1 MTGSFWNKFLQNIS
15 YHRAALFFGLV
26 GALIVAAPFFVS
38 VFSLGQEYKGM
49 PFLYQDSELRYLS
62 RIHEVYDGHV
72 ALGSPMVY
80 EYKETPTPFAPMGE
94 YLYVF
99 LSKIFFL
106 SLNSTIILG
115 KFLFPLILFLLVY
128 FWVYVLAK
136 DIEIET
142 PRLTAVTAS
151 SVVLLGYDFV
161 DAGFVLDI
169 FRNWESLFYLSLWTR
184 LVNPITGAVL
194 LFGFLL
200 SLRNVIRAKPYAW
213 LYAGAILGLMT
224 GYIFSFSLALATVI
238 VLIFLLI
245 LLRRYSLAKTTAGV
259 IIIGGGINIFQFSDF
274 IRSLFLPS
282 GQELAL
288 RGGLFLTHEPIL
300 SKVLLVSAVVWFVAI
315 VFPKLLKKDKSMD
328 WQIKDSELIF
338 CSLLISA
345 FLVMNQ
351 QVVTGRTVWPQHFV
365 QYTIPI
371 SIIALVVSCA
381 YVLSSRFIFI
391 WRFISVGI
399 ILMGFVFG
407 LKSVDSYTAR
417 MDDFT
422 DRQRYQESLN
432 WFEANTQKDCV
443 VFSVEKEYLLS
454 DMIPAFT
461 HCNTYHTSFTFI
473 ALPKERIIHNY
484 FMWLRF
490 NGLTVANSDNYFATN
505 TGEYR
510 RLLFDDWK
518 ELFTDMDDRWLTKIS
533 DREVIDLKYKKMSET
548 LSEQY
553 KNSLQGDFY
562 KDLKKYRLDYVIWD
576 SKRYPE
582 WDSSKFPFLNEVYAS
597 FGVHIY
603 KVK

>member
-1 MTGSFWNKFLQNIS
+1 M
-15 YHRAALFFGLV
+15 
-26 GALIVAAPFFVS
+26 
-38 VFSLGQEYKGM
+38 
-49 PFLYQDSELRYLS
+49 
-62 RIHEVYDGHV
+62 
-72 ALGSPMVY
+72 
-80 EYKETPTPFAPMGE
+80 
-94 YLYVF
+94 
-99 LSKIFFL
+99 
-106 SLNSTIILG
+106 
-115 KFLFPLILFLLVY
+115 
-128 FWVYVLAK
+128 
-136 DIEIET
+136 
-142 PRLTAVTAS
+142 
-151 SVVLLGYDFV
+151 
-161 DAGFVLDI
+161 
-169 FRNWESLFYLSLWTR
+169 
-184 LVNPITGAVL
+184 
-194 LFGFLL
+194 
-200 SLRNVIRAKPYAW
+200 
-213 LYAGAILGLMT
+213 
-224 GYIFSFSLALATVI
+224 
-238 VLIFLLI
+238 
-245 LLRRYSLAKTTAGV
+245 
-259 IIIGGGINIFQFSDF
+259 
-274 IRSLFLPS
+274 
-282 GQELAL
+282 
-288 RGGLFLTHEPIL
+288 
-300 SKVLLVSAVVWFVAI
+300 
-315 VFPKLLKKDKSMD
+315 
-328 WQIKDSELIF
+328 
-338 CSLLISA
+338 
-345 FLVMNQ
+345 
-351 QVVTGRTVWPQHFV
+351 
-365 QYTIPI
+365 
-371 SIIALVVSCA
+371 
-381 YVLSSRFIFI
+381 
-391 WRFISVGI
+391 GI

-553 KNSLQGDFY
+553 KNSLQGYFY